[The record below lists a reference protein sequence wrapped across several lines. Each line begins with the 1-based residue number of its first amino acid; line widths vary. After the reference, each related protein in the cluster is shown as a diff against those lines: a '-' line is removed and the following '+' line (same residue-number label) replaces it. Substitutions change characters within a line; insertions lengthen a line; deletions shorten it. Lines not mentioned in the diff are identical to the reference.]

1 MFDKYGSD
9 RLTEWKKFRD
19 ELEDS
24 EEPLEA
30 VVDLWRKA
38 PFVNPFIDFADPAS
52 WPDPWKLIIDGKFDY
67 FGIALGMLYTV
78 KLTQR
83 FLNVDCEIYKLA
95 SENSKDHQF
104 IIVVDNSK
112 VLNWN
117 EKNVEDFD
125 RNKVSETFIRIWQ
138 GSSLP

>member
-1 MFDKYGSD
+1 MFDFHGTQ

-19 ELEDS
+19 ELENDGTS
-24 EEPLEA
+24 LVS

-38 PFVNPFIDFADPAS
+38 PFVSPYINLDDPAS

-83 FLNVDCEIYKLA
+83 FSQTECGIYKLL
-95 SENSKDHQF
+95 SNDVKDSQF

-125 RNKVSETFIRIWQ
+125 QNKVSRSFTRLWQ
-138 GSSLP
+138 GTTLP

>member
-1 MFDKYGSD
+1 MFDKHGSD
-9 RLTEWKKFRD
+9 RLTEWKKFRE
-19 ELEDS
+19 ELENNGS
-24 EEPLEA
+24 PLES

-38 PFVNPFIDFADPAS
+38 PFVNPFININDPAS

-83 FLNVDCEIYKLA
+83 FLNVECEIYK
-95 SENSKDHQF
+95 SISNNDKDLQF

-112 VLNWN
+112 ILNWN
-117 EKNVEDFD
+117 EKNVEDFNQIKILKSFT
-125 RNKVSETFIRIWQ
+125 RLWQ
-138 GSSLP
+138 GNSLP